1 MKFLND
7 FSSGEE
13 REARAVFSREI
24 SNLESAAL
32 FAFSSSAALQV
43 RQRKAERKNYAP
55 ISRWG
60 AQIFTGWGAQNLTV
74 NPNK

>member
-1 MKFLND
+1 MPRNTRKRCVKFTHR
-7 FSSGEE
+7 F
-13 REARAVFSREI
+13 AVS
-24 SNLESAAL
+24 
-32 FAFSSSAALQV
+32 
-43 RQRKAERKNYAP
+43 KAERKNYAP

>member
-1 MKFLND
+1 MLSLLVWVGIFGLVV

-13 REARAVFSREI
+13 REARAVFSWEI

-43 RQRKAERKNYAP
+43 RQQKAERKIYAP
-55 ISRWG
+55 IC
-60 AQIFTGWGAQNLTV
+60 
-74 NPNK
+74 